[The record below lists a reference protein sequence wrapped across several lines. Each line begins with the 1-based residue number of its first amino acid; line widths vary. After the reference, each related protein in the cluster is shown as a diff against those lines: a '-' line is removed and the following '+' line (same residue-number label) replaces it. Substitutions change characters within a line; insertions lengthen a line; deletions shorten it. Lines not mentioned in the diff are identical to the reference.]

1 MSSLNEVPTLLYHV
15 YCKYQPSQEHMK
27 PERMGILPT
36 EEVPSYYST
45 TDMENGV
52 DIVRGKLSE
61 LWKFLIVKE

>member
-1 MSSLNEVPTLLYHV
+1 
-15 YCKYQPSQEHMK
+15 MK